1 MTSPTGSPTRTLT
14 TRDLLAIRMADD
26 PQISPDGAQVA
37 WVHTWIDAAANEYRS
52 QICLTDLHGA
62 GTRLLTAGLGL
73 DTHPRWSPDG
83 TRLAFLSTWPSQGGA
98 GGSDGSDRSGE
109 SVRSARSSPQLCL
122 VDPASGHTTAL
133 TALPY
138 GVQQPAW
145 SPDGTAIAF
154 TTRIAP
160 DEDFAQPG
168 VQDDSQAEDP
178 YARYNRDVLIVR
190 RRKWKMDGEGHFGP
204 LRQAVARV
212 EVGPEANTE
221 AGGGLL
227 QSPTFLAVGDSDFLA
242 PTWAPDGAWLAV
254 MSNLDAT
261 ADATRR
267 QYVYLLDTR
276 AHEPAPPRKLGG
288 LEDIRHPG
296 LAWAPDGRALALAGH
311 DDPQVGHYGDQRLWL
326 LAAPGGELR
335 CVTAPFTGTLGNAAY
350 TDVGRYGGDA
360 GVRFLPDGR
369 HVLALVSSRGAVHLA
384 QIDTTS
390 GAVMPLTAGDLTVTA
405 FTLDASGTRLALQV
419 RAPAIPGDI
428 FVLDLAAPATP
439 MRRLTDVNRDL
450 LGDVRLA
457 PPQKFQFEAGGATI
471 DAWLLAPPD
480 RPHDRRCPVVLFT
493 GGGPGGMR
501 AANFLFEHQI
511 LAAAGYAVLFCN
523 AHGCQAY
530 GEEFC
535 TSILG
540 AWGER
545 DFADNM
551 RCLDVALAQFDFVD
565 PQRLAIAG
573 GSYGGY
579 LVNWA
584 LGHTDRFRAAVA
596 DRSVFNRFSSYG
608 TSDIGHLRE
617 FEFAGGP
624 PWVTPDAYLR
634 HSPLVHIGAARTP
647 TLVIHSAQDLRCP
660 VEQGEQLYLAL
671 RWLGVPTEL
680 VRFPNEGHELSRSG
694 RPWHRVFRLDRY
706 LDWFARHL

>member
-1 MTSPTGSPTRTLT
+1 MTTLTGSPTRTLT
-14 TRDLLAIRMADD
+14 TRDLLALRMADD
-26 PQISPDGAQVA
+26 PQISPDGHQVA
-37 WVHTWIDAAANEYRS
+37 WVHTWIDAEANEYRS
-52 QICLTDLHGA
+52 QICLTDFRGND
-62 GTRLLTAGLGL
+62 TRQLTAGLGL

-83 TRLAFLSTWPSQGGA
+83 TRLAFLSTQPRQAAS
-98 GGSDGSDRSGE
+98 GGSDGSDG
-109 SVRSARSSPQLCL
+109 SARWGPQLCL
-122 VDPASGHTTAL
+122 VDLASGHTTTL
-133 TALPY
+133 TALPH

-145 SPDGTAIAF
+145 SPDGAAIAS
-154 TTRIAP
+154 TTRIDPAEHSAP
-160 DEDFAQPG
+160 TG
-168 VQDDSQAEDP
+168 VQVESQAEDL

-190 RRKWKMDGEGHFGP
+190 RRKWKMDGEGYFGA
-204 LRQAVARV
+204 LRLAVACI
-212 EVGPEANTE
+212 EVGTGSGAALPQTPR
-221 AGGGLL
+221 L
-227 QSPTFLAVGDSDFLA
+227 LAVGDSDFLS
-242 PTWAPDGAWLAV
+242 PTWSPDGAWLAV
-254 MSNLDAT
+254 VSNLDAD
-261 ADATRR
+261 ADTTRR
-267 QYVYLLDTR
+267 QHVYLLDPR
-276 AHEPAPPRKLGG
+276 AGEPAPPRKLGG

-296 LAWAPDGRALALAGH
+296 LSWAPDGRVLALAGH
-311 DDPQVGHYGDQRLWL
+311 DNPQVGHYGDQRLWL

-335 CVTAPFTGTLGNAAY
+335 CVTAPFMGTLGNAAY

-369 HVLALVSSRGAVHLA
+369 HVLALMSSRGTVHLA
-384 QIDTTS
+384 QIDTTT
-390 GAVMPLTAGDLTVTA
+390 GAVTPLTAGDFTVTA
-405 FTLDASGTRLALQV
+405 FTLDASGARLALQV

-439 MRRLTDVNRDL
+439 LRRLTDVNGEL
-450 LGDVRLA
+450 TGSVRLA
-457 PPQKFQFEAGGATI
+457 MPQKFQFESGGAEI

-480 RPHDRRCPVVLFT
+480 RPHDRRCPAVLFT

-501 AANFLFEHQI
+501 AANFLFEHQV

-535 TSILG
+535 TAILG
-540 AWGER
+540 AWGGR
-545 DFADNM
+545 DFDDNM
-551 RCLDVALAQFDFVD
+551 RCLDVALEKFDFID

-584 LGHTDRFRAAVA
+584 LGHTERFRTAVA

-617 FEFAGGP
+617 FEFDGGP

-634 HSPLVHIGAARTP
+634 HSPFVHIGAARTP

-706 LDWFARHL
+706 LDWFARYL